1 MVEEK
6 GMLSDPNPKQGKQT
20 EKEVIGKVKRFY
32 GSEEEVSRTNPG
44 KKML

>member
-20 EKEVIGKVKRFY
+20 EKEVIGTVKRFY
-32 GSEEEVSRTNPG
+32 GSEEVSRTNPG